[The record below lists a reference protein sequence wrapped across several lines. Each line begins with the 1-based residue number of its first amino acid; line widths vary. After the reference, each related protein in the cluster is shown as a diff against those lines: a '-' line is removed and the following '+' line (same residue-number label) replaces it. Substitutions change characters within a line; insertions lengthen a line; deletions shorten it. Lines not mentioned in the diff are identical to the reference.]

1 MLRGMVSAMPFQ
13 SDHGW
18 PAGLLTIFNH
28 ARAKRTSFENRYYG
42 PYDKLL
48 NYCFGESF
56 TFYVAPQN
64 PPRDDSRDTVD
75 FVVFLVVFDNNDR
88 PVMIVEVKDD
98 SWAEKSELRYRAD
111 DQMRGRYALML
122 DDCPLPRLWGLS
134 LLGTS
139 ARVYCGHK
147 TTYEVQPPAIVRPD
161 NSRVLPP
168 TFLAG
173 EWDLD
178 LLTDD
183 GFAKMTEIM
192 ADILAH
198 VGDN

>member
-1 MLRGMVSAMPFQ
+1 MPFQ
-13 SDHGW
+13 SDQTW
-18 PAGLLTIFNH
+18 PGGLLTIFNH
-28 ARAKRTSFENRYYG
+28 ARANRTSFESRYYG

-64 PPRDDSRDTVD
+64 PPRDGSID
-75 FVVFLVVFDNNDR
+75 FVVFLVVFDSNDR
-88 PVMIVEVKDD
+88 PVLIVEVKDD
-98 SWAEKSELRYRAD
+98 SWAEKAELRYRAD

-122 DDCPLPRLWGLS
+122 DDCPLPSLWGLS
-134 LLGTS
+134 LFGTS
-139 ARVYCGHK
+139 ARVYCGDK

-161 NSRVLPP
+161 HSRVLSP

-173 EWDLD
+173 EWDMD
-178 LLTDD
+178 ILTES
-183 GFAKMTEIM
+183 GFTKMKEIL
-192 ADILAH
+192 ADIVAH